1 MFDENVFL
9 NRLWQDAQNRAYLI
23 QELDKRTGQVI
34 DFIFILCVKF
44 SFVNCYVL

>member
-1 MFDENVFL
+1 VIDENVFL

-23 QELDKRTGQVI
+23 RELDKRDGQVI
-34 DFIFILCVKF
+34 NFIFKF